1 MFFFFK
7 ASLFLESNL
16 TQWVYSRK
24 TELETEGIAPAKKE
38 APKRDNRI
46 FNRALDAIGNGR
58 KREHETRS
66 RSRSRSRSPV
76 RKEARYSHREENVF
90 SRLGQSKEEGKK
102 KKARIDE

>member
-1 MFFFFK
+1 MFFFLK
-7 ASLFLESNL
+7 TSLFFLESNL
-16 TQWVYSRK
+16 TQWVFSRK
-24 TELETEGIAPAKKE
+24 TELETEGISPPKKE

-46 FNRALDAIGNGR
+46 FSRALDAIGNGR
-58 KREHETRS
+58 KRERETRS

-102 KKARIDE
+102 KEGIDE